1 MAEANG
7 LAEMTETPL
16 VLVDTQRGGPSTG
29 LPTKHEQSDLMAA
42 IYNTHGDTGKIV
54 LSPSS
59 IEEAFYYTF
68 EAFNLAEEYQCP
80 VIVLSDL
87 QLSLGKQSV
96 TSLDYDKLQ
105 IRRGKLVKEG
115 LPEIKSPEYFKRYDL
130 DAEDNISLRALPGTP
145 NGISL
150 GTGLEHDEVGRPSEN
165 KAMRTDQT
173 NKRLR
178 KMRGVIDTFDQPLY
192 EDAPY
197 AQSDLL
203 IIGMAGTRAVISEV
217 ADELREKGL
226 RVNHVQLRLLSP
238 FPVCALNHYLQE
250 AKKIVVVEHNATAQL
265 ARLIKMNAPPCPE
278 LHSILKYNGDIFYK
292 EELLAKCKEVL

>member
-1 MAEANG
+1 
-7 LAEMTETPL
+7 
-16 VLVDTQRGGPSTG
+16 
-29 LPTKHEQSDLMAA
+29 MAA
-42 IYNTHGDTGKIV
+42 IYNTHGDTAKIV
-54 LSPSS
+54 ISPSS
-59 IEEAFYYTF
+59 IEESFYDTF

-96 TSLDYDKLQ
+96 TSLDYGKLQ
-105 IRRGKLVKEG
+105 VRRGKLVKDG

-130 DAEDNISLRALPGTP
+130 EAEGSISVRVLPGTP

-165 KAMRTDQT
+165 KAMRTAQSD
-173 NKRLR
+173 KRLR
-178 KMRGVIDTFDQPLY
+178 KVRSVVDTFESPLY

-197 AQSDLL
+197 QQSDLL

-217 ADELREKGL
+217 AEELREKGL
-226 RVNHVQLRLLSP
+226 RVNHVQVRLLSP

-265 ARLIKMNAPPCPE
+265 ARLIKMNVPPCPE